1 MKNKSLLLCAFLLL
15 GMLKASGAEEDY
27 KSLSFHCDEKATLA
41 KQLTDEMAEQ
51 VESLTISG
59 TLWGEDIE
67 AIDRCSHLSNLDLTE
82 ATLKEEVTFY
92 EDSEKYDY
100 AIGKNA
106 FCHTAIETLYLP
118 KVIGYFDLQALSLFA
133 WDKDCGR
140 QAADWWKEDYTDE
153 PHFEKTITVY
163 VTGSF
168 PNILNPQSI
177 SGYYG
182 CPMEFKLAKGNE
194 LYTEV
199 DGNIYSKDGTMLIKA
214 GNLYDESLKNHTFD
228 VQSVYCFAFTYSLWS
243 YEHQLITF
251 SEKIDHIYASAFAE
265 VAVPYVTPDKASGH
279 FGGVRFLGWTPPT
292 VGGGFFYVHHTDP
305 DLFPCCKAIVPSK
318 TRYIASNIWWMP
330 YVMDE
335 FEYGVQCGTMNPD
348 DKDTFYSRQ
357 DRFCPRM
364 DDLKEMIGKTI
375 IKEAEMRC
383 YTYYKGEWW
392 NDDDDTS
399 GYLEIYLSTTRTIPL
414 SFVNPQTNV
423 KENIVFDFGK
433 ERFRAIIKLFGENG
447 KEWDNTFLTNND
459 YIIPGNSL
467 RWKTSLCFYELAKV
481 GEKCRVSIQ
490 MDGIKYFGP
499 LYGSYEM
506 EGVFEEAPIAQNID
520 NIQRKDNI
528 SHSYDLQGRPVSGT
542 QRGIYIRN
550 GKKVLVR

>member
-292 VGGGFFYVHHTDP
+292 VGGGFFYVHRTDP

-335 FEYGVQCGTMNPD
+335 FEYGVQCGTMTHNE
-348 DKDTFYSRQ
+348 KDIFYSKQ
-357 DRFCPRM
+357 DQYCPRM
-364 DDLKEMIGKTI
+364 EKLYELLSKSIFREAI
-375 IKEAEMRC
+375 IKG
-383 YTYYKGEWW
+383 YTCIVDGE
-392 NDDDDTS
+392 NLS
-399 GYLEIYLSTTRTIPL
+399 GLDITGYVEVSILLNRSIPL
-414 SFVNPQTNV
+414 SFINPKTGG
-423 KENIVFDFGK
+423 KETINFDFK
-433 ERFRAIIKLFGENG
+433 EERFDAEIILYGADG
-447 KEWDNTFLTNND
+447 KKWDNVPWNGQPD
-459 YIIPGNSL
+459 HIIPGYSL
-467 RWKTSLCFYELAKV
+467 NWIEDYNIFDTANI
-481 GEKCRVSIQ
+481 GDKCYASIQ
-490 MDGIKYFGP
+490 LNGLKFLGLLPGYQI
-499 LYGSYEM
+499 
-506 EGVFEEAPIAQNID
+506 EGVFERYDAIQSIHYRQQTID
-520 NIQRKDNI
+520 N
-528 SHSYDLQGRPVSGT
+528 HSFDLQGRPADGG
-542 QRGIYIRN
+542 QKGILIRN
-550 GKKVLVR
+550 GKKVLVK

>member
-1 MKNKSLLLCAFLLL
+1 
-15 GMLKASGAEEDY
+15 MLFMLVLFGTMFVKAEDDDY
-27 KSLSFHCDEKATLA
+27 KSLSFSCSETAPLA
-41 KQLTDEMAEQ
+41 KQLTSEMSEQ
-51 VESLTISG
+51 VESLTVSG
-59 TLWGEDIE
+59 TLWGEDIQ
-67 AIDRCSHLSNLDLTE
+67 AIDKCRRLSCLDLTE

-92 EDSEKYDY
+92 DDWEKYDY

-106 FCHTAIETLYLP
+106 FSHTAIETLYLP
-118 KVIGYFDLQALSLFA
+118 KVIGYFDLQPLSLFT

-243 YEHQLITF
+243 YKHQLITF
-251 SEKIDHIYASAFAE
+251 SEKTDHIYASAFAE

-292 VGGGFFYVHHTDP
+292 VGGGFVYVHRTDP

-318 TRYIASNIWWMP
+318 TRYIASNIW
-330 YVMDE
+330 
-335 FEYGVQCGTMNPD
+335 
-348 DKDTFYSRQ
+348 
-357 DRFCPRM
+357 
-364 DDLKEMIGKTI
+364 
-375 IKEAEMRC
+375 
-383 YTYYKGEWW
+383 
-392 NDDDDTS
+392 
-399 GYLEIYLSTTRTIPL
+399 
-414 SFVNPQTNV
+414 
-423 KENIVFDFGK
+423 
-433 ERFRAIIKLFGENG
+433 
-447 KEWDNTFLTNND
+447 
-459 YIIPGNSL
+459 
-467 RWKTSLCFYELAKV
+467 
-481 GEKCRVSIQ
+481 
-490 MDGIKYFGP
+490 
-499 LYGSYEM
+499 
-506 EGVFEEAPIAQNID
+506 
-520 NIQRKDNI
+520 
-528 SHSYDLQGRPVSGT
+528 
-542 QRGIYIRN
+542 
-550 GKKVLVR
+550 